1 MKRVPAALAIAGLV
15 VAGAAVLVSVA
26 AKAQSTLTDRQRAD
40 MALSLEND
48 VIFGGKVEM
57 IPKLVAANYVEHN
70 IGDHASGI
78 KEYTEVMTR
87 RAEMLA
93 NNPQR
98 FPRMHFKLSDGV
110 TLYGPESVIFIRP
123 AQEVDD
129 PRNPG
134 RKVRRSHF
142 DAFRFEGD
150 KIAEHWD

>member
-1 MKRVPAALAIAGLV
+1 MKKVPAALAIAGLA
-15 VAGAAVLVSVA
+15 VASAAVFVSA
-26 AKAQSTLTDRQRAD
+26 AANAQSRVTDQQRAD

-57 IPKLVAANYVEHN
+57 IPKLVSANYVEHN
-70 IGDHASGI
+70 IGDHANGI
-78 KEYTEVMTR
+78 KEYTEVMTK

-93 NNPQR
+93 KNPQQ
-98 FPRMHFKLSDGV
+98 FPRMHFKLSDGA
-110 TLYGPESVIFIRP
+110 TLYGPDSVIFIRP

-134 RKVRRSHF
+134 QKVRRSHF